1 MKRILTTLA
10 ITTTF
15 TLIGCNKTEKMDTE
29 STTSQPEEIQVQV
42 EANDDEIILNFNGEE
57 RVIVLCELLEG
68 IDVDGEMEIH
78 VVINGEEV
86 KDLPEDIMGH
96 VMQMI
101 GSGEH
106 GEHGEHG
113 GMDFSLGPKGDSP
126 KHGQMRMIRMMQGD
140 NDSHGDMEGM
150 HNRMM
155 KMHGGPRDQ
164 NQGEWQE
171 REIPEVHQFIEELS
185 LLNIV
190 SDHLGEP
197 EAVSLL
203 GIHMIRDSLEGVI
216 QMNALTEIIED
227 AALGSPARN
236 AALIVAIQVQQ
247 NAGNIE
253 EAAKLM
259 VDLVLSN

>member
-15 TLIGCNKTEKMDTE
+15 TLLGCNKTEKMDTV
-29 STTSQPEEIQVQV
+29 STTSQPEEINVQI

-68 IDVDGEMEIH
+68 IDEEGEMEIH
-78 VVINGEEV
+78 VVVNGEEV
-86 KDLPEDIMGH
+86 NDLPEDIMGH

-101 GSGEH
+101 GSREH
-106 GEHGEHG
+106 GE
-113 GMDFSLGPKGDSP
+113 MDLSFGPNGDSP
-126 KHGQMRMIRMMQGD
+126 KHGQMRMIRMMHGD
-140 NDSHGDMEGM
+140 SDSPGDMEGM
-150 HNRMM
+150 HDRMM
-155 KMHGGPRDQ
+155 KMHSGPRDQ

-185 LLNIV
+185 MLNIV